1 MLKEKF
7 VLFLVTV
14 SALLLSA
21 SAAFFSVYG
30 LSKVFAGA
38 GISVIIMASVLEGS
52 KLIAAYSLHQ
62 NKDILPTSLKT
73 YLSIAIVVLM
83 LITSA
88 GIYGFLSNA
97 YHQTSIEY
105 NLTKTSTDSLINKK
119 SSFEFQ
125 ITNLNKQLELKNTQL
140 EGLNSNSKTSDQ
152 VLSTLAFNNRNINS
166 MSRSSTRT
174 QKEISKLNSNIDIIL
189 NKITVLQDSVYA
201 YDIAIK
207 GSALNASKKSE
218 LGPLE
223 YLSGILNTDMDK
235 VVNWFILLFV
245 IVFDPL
251 AMALL
256 IAYNFLAKKDNI
268 DLIDEN
274 TKEILIINEPMNTV
288 LDELLTTETVE
299 QSTIIQ
305 EEEKL
310 VIHKDTPVID
320 NEFLDTESI
329 YEESKTNK
337 PIDIKKPN
345 KIGYSGGISK

>member
-1 MLKEKF
+1 MSKTALKI
-7 VLFLVTV
+7 LLGLLAFLL
-14 SALLLSA
+14 AGCA
-21 SAAFFSVYG
+21 GFFSITG
-30 LSKVFAGA
+30 LSMLFAGA
-38 GISVIIMASVLEGS
+38 TLPVIIMAGTLEFS
-52 KLIAAYSLHQ
+52 KLVAVSFLYQYWKKIGL
-62 NKDILPTSLKT
+62 ILKVYLKSAIVILAIITSL
-73 YLSIAIVVLM
+73 
-83 LITSA
+83 

-189 NKITVLQDSVYA
+189 NKITVLRDSVYA

-345 KIGYSGGISK
+345 KIGYAGGISK

>member
-1 MLKEKF
+1 MSKMALKI
-7 VLFLVTV
+7 LLGLLAFLL
-14 SALLLSA
+14 AGCA
-21 SAAFFSVYG
+21 GFFSITG
-30 LSKVFAGA
+30 LSMLFAGA
-38 GISVIIMASVLEGS
+38 TLPVIIMAGTLEFS
-52 KLIAAYSLHQ
+52 KLVAVSFLYQYWKKIGLVLKVYLTAAIV
-62 NKDILPTSLKT
+62 ILAIITSL
-73 YLSIAIVVLM
+73 
-83 LITSA
+83 

-125 ITNLNKQLELKNTQL
+125 ITNLNKQLELKNIQL

-152 VLSTLAFNNRNINS
+152 VLSTLASNNRNINS
-166 MSRSSTRT
+166 MSRSSNQT
-174 QKEISKLNSNIDIIL
+174 QKEISKLNINIDTIL

-201 YDIAIK
+201 YDISIK

-256 IAYNFLAKKDNI
+256 IAFNFLSKKEDINELLTINETIDTVLNDHIQPEIMEQPTISKVEETEVKQNETPEIIKDNI
-268 DLIDEN
+268 I
-274 TKEILIINEPMNTV
+274 
-288 LDELLTTETVE
+288 
-299 QSTIIQ
+299 
-305 EEEKL
+305 
-310 VIHKDTPVID
+310 
-320 NEFLDTESI
+320 TESI

-337 PIDIKKPN
+337 SIDIKKPN

>member
-1 MLKEKF
+1 MSKTALKI
-7 VLFLVTV
+7 LLGLLAFLL
-14 SALLLSA
+14 AGCA
-21 SAAFFSVYG
+21 GFFSITG
-30 LSKVFAGA
+30 LSMLFAGA
-38 GISVIIMASVLEGS
+38 TLPVRIMAGTLEFS
-52 KLIAAYSLHQ
+52 KLVAVSFLYQYWKKIGLILKVYLTAAIV
-62 NKDILPTSLKT
+62 ILAIITSL
-73 YLSIAIVVLM
+73 
-83 LITSA
+83 